1 MRHGFFGILPPV
13 LVAMLVVAGPSW
25 AHHGDAGRYNETVST
40 VVGVVAQWRLINPHS
55 VLILDVEDE
64 NGNVVRWRG
73 ELGNPT
79 SLGTRHGWDPDTF
92 KPGDRITMTGRA
104 LKNGSPT
111 MTLSEGSILVDTDTG
126 EELYRER

>member
-1 MRHGFFGILPPV
+1 MRHGFFGISLPV
-13 LVAMLVVAGPSW
+13 LAAMLVVAGPSW
-25 AHHGDAGRYNETVST
+25 AHHGDAGRYNETVTT

-64 NGNVVRWRG
+64 SGNVVRWRG

-79 SLGTRHGWDPDTF
+79 SLGTRHGWDSDTF

>member
-1 MRHGFFGILPPV
+1 MRYTLFDIRLSALAIIL
-13 LVAMLVVAGPSW
+13 LIAGPSW
-25 AHHGDAGRYNETVST
+25 AHHGDAGRYHETVTT

-55 VLILDVEDE
+55 VLILDVEDAD
-64 NGNVVRWRG
+64 GTVVRWRG

-79 SLGTRHGWDPDTF
+79 NLGTRYGWDADTF

-104 LKNGSPT
+104 LKNGSPA

-126 EELYRER
+126 EELYRDR

>member
-1 MRHGFFGILPPV
+1 MRYTLFVIRLSALAAVFLI
-13 LVAMLVVAGPSW
+13 AGPSW
-25 AHHGDAGRYNETVST
+25 AHHGDAGRYHETVTT

-55 VLILDVEDE
+55 VLILDVEDAD
-64 NGNVVRWRG
+64 GTVVRWRG

-79 SLGTRHGWDPDTF
+79 NLGTRYGWDADTF

-104 LKNGSPT
+104 LKNGSPA

-126 EELYRER
+126 EELYRDR

>member
-1 MRHGFFGILPPV
+1 MRYTLFVIRLSALAAIL
-13 LVAMLVVAGPSW
+13 LIAGPSW
-25 AHHGDAGRYNETVST
+25 AHHGDAGRYHETVTT

-55 VLILDVEDE
+55 VLILDVEDAD
-64 NGNVVRWRG
+64 GAVVRWRG

-79 SLGTRHGWDPDTF
+79 NLGTRYGWDADTF

-104 LKNGSPT
+104 LKNGSPA

-126 EELYRER
+126 EELYRDR

>member
-1 MRHGFFGILPPV
+1 MRYTLFVIRLSALAAVFLI
-13 LVAMLVVAGPSW
+13 AGPSW
-25 AHHGDAGRYNETVST
+25 AHHGDAGRYHETVTT

-55 VLILDVEDE
+55 VLILDVEDAD
-64 NGNVVRWRG
+64 GTVVRWRG

-79 SLGTRHGWDPDTF
+79 NLGTRYGWDANTF

-104 LKNGSPT
+104 LKNGSPA

-126 EELYRER
+126 EELYRDR

>member
-1 MRHGFFGILPPV
+1 MRHVFSGVSPPALTIILFI
-13 LVAMLVVAGPSW
+13 AGPSW
-25 AHHGDAGRYNETVST
+25 SHHGDAGRYNETVTT

-55 VLILDVEDE
+55 VLILDVEDQD
-64 NGNVVRWRG
+64 GTVVRWRG

-79 SLGTRHGWDPDTF
+79 TLGTRYGWDAETF

-104 LKNGSPT
+104 LKNGSPA

-126 EELYRER
+126 EELYRNR

>member
-1 MRHGFFGILPPV
+1 MRHGFFGISLPF

-25 AHHGDAGRYNETVST
+25 AHHGDAGRYNETVTT
-40 VVGVVAQWRLINPHS
+40 VIGVVAQWRLINPHS

-79 SLGTRHGWDPDTF
+79 SLGTRHGWDADTF

>member
-1 MRHGFFGILPPV
+1 MRHGFFGISLPV
-13 LVAMLVVAGPSW
+13 FVAMLVVAGPSW
-25 AHHGDAGRYNETVST
+25 AHHGDAGRYNETVTT
-40 VVGVVAQWRLINPHS
+40 VIGVVAQWRLINPHS

-79 SLGTRHGWDPDTF
+79 SLGTRHGWDTATF